1 MNRLSSLLAGV
12 AALAIASPVLAQTL
26 VEPAS
31 PSSASPAPLPGLVT
45 TTTDDASTGEIV
57 VLGFG
62 ESRQIQSINASD
74 LARLTPGSSPLKAIE
89 KLPGVNFQAA
99 DPFGAYEWAVR
110 ISLRGFNQN
119 QLGFTLDGVPLG
131 DMSYGNVN
139 GLHIS
144 RAIISENVART
155 DVAQGAGALGT
166 ASTSNLGGT
175 IEFFSDRP
183 RDTANVTGGGTYGSD
198 NTYRA
203 FARIDSGDLGGGL
216 KGYLSYGYLT
226 TDKWKGDGVQR
237 QHQANGKIVKD
248 LGTLGSL
255 SAFLNFSDRREQ
267 DYQDLSLDI
276 IRRRGL
282 RNDNIAD
289 NYPLALQIAKVA
301 QNLAAVAAGAVQ
313 PWVGVGTAFPAGFGT
328 VDDAYYDAGGLRR
341 DYLGGVTFDAHL
353 TPGLSLTT
361 TGYYH
366 DNTGQGSWITPYS
379 PTPAG
384 AANADG
390 SPIMARSPLGFRTT
404 EYAIKRGGALS
415 NLAYETGANT
425 LELGGWYET
434 NIFTQSRR
442 FYGMTDS
449 ATPNRDVLEFQ
460 KNPYLTQW
468 DGKYTTDT
476 IQYHVGDTLRLADGR
491 VVLNA
496 GWKGFHV
503 INRAIMLPATTSPLA
518 VGRIDAKDWFQ
529 PQAGILFNLAPGAE
543 LFADYKENVRA
554 YVSSATTG
562 PFSTTQAGFNAIR
575 GQLKPER
582 SKTAEGGLRF
592 RQGPIQASAVG
603 YYIDFSNR
611 LLGFANGA
619 GIIGNPATLNNV
631 GSVRTYGAEVAVN
644 YRVVTPLSLF
654 ASYSYNMSKY
664 ADDVLAA
671 NGAVLVATD
680 GRMAVDSPEHM
691 LKGEIVLEHAGFT
704 ARAGADYMSKRYF
717 TYLNDQSVPG
727 RVLVDASIGY
737 RFEGEGPLHG
747 IAIEGSVTNLTD
759 KSYVS
764 TIGSNGFTASGDN
777 QTLLAGAPRQVFV
790 SVKKGF
796 ELRAAAPGLPPARRR
811 RTLDTC
817 QQQDIHA

>member
-1 MNRLSSLLAGV
+1 MNRLSSLLAGAAPYAV
-12 AALAIASPVLAQTL
+12 AACAFAAPLSAQT
-26 VEPAS
+26 ATD
-31 PSSASPAPLPGLVT
+31 PSATLAT
-45 TTTDDASTGEIV
+45 DASATAPGTDGAGGDIV

-62 ESRQIQSINASD
+62 QSRQVQSVNAAD
-74 LARLTPGSSPLKAIE
+74 IARLTPGSSPLKAIE

-175 IEFFSDRP
+175 IEFFSDKP
-183 RDTANVTGGGTYGSD
+183 RDVMNVTGGGTYGSD

-203 FARIDSGDLGGGL
+203 FARIDSGDLGSGL
-216 KGYLSYGYLT
+216 KGYLSYGFLS

-248 LGTLGSL
+248 LGSLGSL
-255 SAFLNFSDRREQ
+255 TAFLNFSDRREQ

-301 QNLAAVAAGAVQ
+301 QNQAAVAGGTAQ
-313 PWVGVGTAFPAGFGT
+313 PWAGVGTTFPAGFGT

-341 DYLGGVTFDAHL
+341 DYLGGVTFDANL
-353 TPGLSLTT
+353 TPELTLTT

-366 DNTGQGSWITPYS
+366 DNKGQGSWITPYS

-390 SPIMARSPLGFRTT
+390 TPITAASPLGFRTT
-404 EYAIKRGGALS
+404 EYAMKRGGALS
-415 NLAYETGANT
+415 NLAYVHGINT

-434 NIFTQSRR
+434 NTFTQARR

-449 ATPNRDVLEFQ
+449 ATPNRDTLQFQ
-460 KNPYLTQW
+460 SNPYATQW

-476 IQYHVGDTLRLADGR
+476 IQYHVGDTIRLADDR
-491 VVLNA
+491 LVLNA
-496 GWKGFHV
+496 GWKGFYV
-503 INRAIMLPATTSPLA
+503 TNRAIMLPATASPLA
-518 VGRIDAKDWFQ
+518 VGKISAKDWFQ
-529 PQAGILFNLAPGAE
+529 PQAGILFKLTPGAE

-562 PFSTTQAGFNAIR
+562 PFSTTQAGFDAIR

-592 RQGPIQASAVG
+592 REGPFQASAVG

-611 LLGFANGA
+611 LLGFSNGA

-631 GSVRTYGAEVAVN
+631 GSVHTYGAEVAVN
-644 YRVVTPLSLF
+644 YRIFTPLSLF
-654 ASYSYNMSKY
+654 ASYSYNKSKY
-664 ADDVLAA
+664 ADDVLSAS
-671 NGAVLVATD
+671 GAVLVATD
-680 GRMAVDSPEHM
+680 GKMAVDSPEHM
-691 LKGEIVLEHAGFT
+691 LKGEIVVEQSGFT
-704 ARAGADYMSKRYF
+704 GRVGADYMSKRYF

-737 RFEGEGPLHG
+737 RFEGDGALHG
-747 IAIEGSVTNLTD
+747 VSILGSVTNLTD
-759 KSYVS
+759 KKYIS
-764 TIGSNGFTASGDN
+764 TVGTNGFTASGDN
-777 QTLLAGAPRQVFV
+777 QTLLAGTPRQVFI
-790 SVKKGF
+790 SLKKGF
-796 ELRAAAPGLPPARRR
+796 
-811 RTLDTC
+811 
-817 QQQDIHA
+817 